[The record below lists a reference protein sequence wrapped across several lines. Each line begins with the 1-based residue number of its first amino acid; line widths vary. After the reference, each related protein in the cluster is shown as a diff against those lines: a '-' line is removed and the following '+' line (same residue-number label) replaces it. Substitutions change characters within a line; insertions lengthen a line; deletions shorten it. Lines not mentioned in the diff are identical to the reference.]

1 MTPVMSLHTAA
12 RRYCIE
18 RALMWRL
25 RYGEE
30 RGLRESEGQYPPGEY
45 GYLPEDYAVFPRYSV
60 LDAILWEV
68 ERIEPG
74 DVDTAEQLRNLL
86 ILAGRLAESPFTH
99 PPNGA

>member
-1 MTPVMSLHTAA
+1 MVPAGALQTLA

-18 RALMWRL
+18 RARMWRS
-25 RYGEE
+25 RYGAE
-30 RGLRESEGQYPPGEY
+30 RGRRASEGRYPP
-45 GYLPEDYAVFPRYSV
+45 PEDYAVFPRYNV